1 MDNSQPTEGA
11 DLSTVD
17 GVAEALMSRME
28 EPEAAPEAETPEPEE
43 VTEEENP
50 EAVDDTEE
58 VEAEGDSVEESK
70 DTESEESDVQD
81 PESEEEAP
89 QFSSIQELAEALE
102 ISPEDF
108 LANFKGKIKVNGEE
122 DEVSLAEALNGYQRQ
137 ADYQR
142 KTAEV
147 AEQRREFEAA
157 VEQTQAELAQRNQI
171 AQASLQ
177 AAENVLMQE
186 FAGIDW
192 QQLEQDDAGTAAL
205 YKQKFAQRQNE
216 IQGYQQAL
224 MAQQQQEQMLAAQ
237 QYEQAQKAFI
247 AQEREA
253 LTKAAPDWNEDTDK
267 QVATYLKDYG
277 FRPEEIGQLVDHR
290 QALLVQKAMLYD
302 QQQKSVEVA
311 KAKVK
316 PLPKMLKPNSK
327 QNQRKPTEKLDKL
340 RGKLKRSGS
349 VNDAAAMLLERM
361 G

>member
-1 MDNSQPTEGA
+1 METSQPTEGA

-17 GVAEALMSRME
+17 GVAEALMSRYE
-28 EPEAAPEAETPEPEE
+28 ESEATPEAETPEPEE
-43 VTEEENP
+43 VAEEESP

-58 VEAEGDSVEESK
+58 VEAEGDSEDDES
-70 DTESEESDVQD
+70 DESEESDVQD
-81 PESEEEAP
+81 PESEDAEP
-89 QFSSIQELAEALE
+89 TFSTIEELAEALE
-102 ISPEDF
+102 LSPEKF
-108 LANFKGKIKVNGEE
+108 LESFKGKIKVNGEE
-122 DEVSLAEALNGYQRQ
+122 DEVTFAEALNGYQRQ

-147 AEQRREFEAA
+147 AEQRRQFEQA
-157 VEQTQAELAQRNQI
+157 VAQTQAELAQRDQI

-177 AAENVLMQE
+177 AAENVLMGE
-186 FAGIDW
+186 FADIDW
-192 QQLEQDDAGTAAL
+192 QQLEHEDAGTAAL

-216 IQGYQQAL
+216 IQQYQQQL
-224 MAQQQQEQMLAAQ
+224 MAQRAQEEQMMAAQQQQMQAQYLAQ
-237 QYEQAQKAFI
+237 Q
-247 AQEREA
+247 REA
-253 LTKAAPDWNEDTDK
+253 LTKAAPDWNEETDK
-267 QVATYLKDYG
+267 QVATYLRDYG
-277 FRPEEIGQLVDHR
+277 FAPEEIGQLVDHR
-290 QALLVQKAMLYD
+290 QALLVQKAMLYY

-327 QNQRKPTEKLDKL
+327 QKQRKPTEKLDKL